1 MRAHKTVR
9 TFGIMM
15 TALAGFTFA
24 SAEARADV
32 ADQGA
37 ANTSTGTA
45 ALKYDYTKGLD
56 TTIAT
61 PWIGPSAVQVQ
72 AKIKIDPVQN
82 GGPLYTI
89 DMPKGAV
96 VQASW
101 GTDKV
106 INLSAVNGAQTDGI
120 VTVRHTLTPDLAV
133 KVDAFGLKATF
144 EFNALDLISKINGGA
159 FKYDSQAKQAFA
171 PWAFQGVGTKL
182 NAPNLDDASLFDPI
196 GFDQFPSI
204 VADNIGGEFTVK
216 AITKPTFTYKTAKV
230 TLQGAS
236 APITAVGGNATL
248 PAVDG
253 DYMEVMTSVEGEMDV
268 QGTIDLEPYVSI
280 NQVLGHNISID
291 FGVPVAHVDYTTP
304 PQKVSFQ
311 AALVHIPLPN
321 VKVPSEGVDLGSV
334 KSGGTAMKTV
344 TIKNTGEK
352 AASLTFKSS
361 DSAFEVPAGQINVEP
376 KGTYDLQ
383 VKFSPNDT
391 GPASADITVM
401 SNDPDS
407 PEQVFKIGA
416 NGADVGGGDKNGDA
430 NLPDG
435 SKPDAGGCGCKAAG
449 GTSNMPSWAGFGLLG
464 LGALVFAKRRR
475 NG

>member
-1 MRAHKTVR
+1 MRAHTTLR
-9 TFGIMM
+9 TLGMM
-15 TALAGFTFA
+15 MAALAGVTFA
-24 SAEARADV
+24 AGEARADV

-56 TTIAT
+56 TSIAT

-72 AKIKIDPVQN
+72 AKIKIDPVKN

-96 VQASW
+96 VSASW
-101 GTDKV
+101 ANDK
-106 INLSAVNGAQTDGI
+106 IITLSAVNGSQTDGT
-120 VTVRHTLTPDLAV
+120 VTVRHTLTPDLSV
-133 KVDAFGLKATF
+133 KVDILGLKATF
-144 EFNALDLISKINGGA
+144 DFNALDLISKVNGGS

-204 VADNIGGEFTVK
+204 VSDNIAGDFTVK
-216 AITKPTFTYKTAKV
+216 AITKPTFTYKTSKV

-236 APITAVGGNATL
+236 APISAAGGNATL

-253 DYMEVMTSVEGEMDV
+253 DYMEVMTSVEGDMNV
-268 QGTIDLEPYVSI
+268 QGTIDLEPYVNI
-280 NQVLGHNISID
+280 TQVLGHNISID
-291 FGVPVAHVDYTTP
+291 FGVPVAHVDYTAP
-304 PQKVSFQ
+304 AQKVSFQ
-311 AALVHIPLPN
+311 SALVHIPLPN
-321 VKVPSEGVDLGSV
+321 VKVPTEGVDLGAV
-334 KSGGTAMKTV
+334 KAGGSATKTV

-352 AASLTFKSS
+352 AAVMTFKSS
-361 DSAFEVPAGQINVEP
+361 DSAFEVPAGQVNVAP

-383 VKFSPNDT
+383 LKFSPNDT
-391 GPASADITVM
+391 GAASADITVL

-407 PEQVFKIGA
+407 PEQTFKIGA
-416 NGADVGGGDKNGDA
+416 NGADVGGGDKNGEA
-430 NLPDG
+430 NLPEG
-435 SKPDAGGCGCKAAG
+435 GKPDAGGCGCKTA
-449 GTSNMPSWAGFGLLG
+449 GTSSMPSWAGFGLLG
-464 LGALVFAKRRR
+464 LGALVFVKRRR